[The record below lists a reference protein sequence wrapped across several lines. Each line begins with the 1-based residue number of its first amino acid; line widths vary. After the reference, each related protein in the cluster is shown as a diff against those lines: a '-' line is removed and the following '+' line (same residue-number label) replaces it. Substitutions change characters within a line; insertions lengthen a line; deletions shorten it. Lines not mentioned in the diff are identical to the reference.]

1 MNPSARARVPHWK
14 RSADISRYARRA
26 QVRMRMSRRRPVMG
40 RGVHLRRHVA
50 LAAQRAGLAE
60 AGEGFEDVLDAVGL
74 GAFEGLRERRRVGGG
89 GEGRERGADGEGLF
103 REGFRP
109 LGRRMRDEG

>member
-1 MNPSARARVPHWK
+1 MRAFLPQLGA
-14 RSADISRYARRA
+14 SGCDEF
-26 QVRMRMSRRRPVMG
+26 P
-40 RGVHLRRHVA
+40 
-50 LAAQRAGLAE
+50 AAQRAGLAE
-60 AGEGFEDVLDAVGL
+60 AREGFEDVFDAVGL
-74 GAFEGLRERRRVGGG
+74 GALEGLRERRGVGGG